1 MIIKSIL
8 DTDLYKL
15 TMCQAVIQHFPDLK
29 VRYKF
34 IDRNKISYPDGF
46 DELLIQEVKNME
58 SLFLTKSE
66 KKFLTEKCGSYL
78 KPTFIDFIKGYRYDS
93 NELNIKLDSEN
104 HLEISIEGYW
114 YTTIM
119 WEVTLMGL
127 ISELYF
133 KSTGQIVD
141 IQSNTERDL
150 IKLNQMVEHNAYLA
164 DFGSRR
170 RYSLENQEH
179 IVNLFSTTP
188 NNIFVGTSNVYL
200 AYKYGIKPIGTLAH
214 EWIMTIGCIYGY
226 KMANNIAMEKWVET
240 YGGDLGTMLV
250 DTFTTDVFLKSFDN
264 KYSRLFDGVRHD
276 SGDAFEF
283 VDKFVNHYKKLG
295 IDPMSK
301 TIIFSDGLDIELA
314 TQIKE
319 YCVGKIKSS
328 FGIGTHLT
336 NDVGVKP
343 LNMVIKI
350 SEVFVNGEWYPAVK
364 LSDNKGK
371 NTGYSDEVDLCKK
384 VLRITDIIEVGLDLV
399 NDKSG
404 YKIDLTKY

>member
-1 MIIKSIL
+1 MSIIKSIL

-15 TMCQAVIQHFPDLK
+15 TMQNAVIQHFPDLK

-34 IDRNKISYPDGF
+34 IDRNKVSYPDGF
-46 DELLIQEVKNME
+46 DILLKDEVKSME
-58 SLFLTKSE
+58 SLSLTKGEKDFLTR
-66 KKFLTEKCGSYL
+66 KCGGYL
-78 KPTFIDFIKGYRYDS
+78 TPTYIDFLEGFRYNSD
-93 NELNIKLDSEN
+93 EVDIKLDEEN
-104 HLEISIEGYW
+104 HLEITIEGYW
-114 YTTIM
+114 YRTIN
-119 WEVTLMGL
+119 WEVSLMGL

-133 KSTGQIVD
+133 KSTGQNVD
-141 IQSNTERDL
+141 IESYTEKDL
-150 IKLNQMVEHNAYLA
+150 NKLNQMVDHNAYLA
-164 DFGSRR
+164 DFGTRR
-170 RYSLENQEH
+170 RYSFDNQDR
-179 IVNLFSTTP
+179 VVKLFSIRP
-188 NNIFVGTSNVYL
+188 NSIFVGTSNVYL
-200 AYKYGIKPIGTLAH
+200 AYKYDIRPIGTLAH

-240 YGGDLGTMLV
+240 YGGNLGTMLV
-250 DTFTTDVFLKSFDN
+250 DTFTTDVFLKSFNN

-276 SGDAFEF
+276 SGDPFEF
-283 VDKFVNHYKKLG
+283 VDKFVDHYKKLG

-371 NTGYSDEVDLCKK
+371 NTGQPEEVYLCKR
-384 VLRITDIIEVGLDLV
+384 VLRIPA
-399 NDKSG
+399 
-404 YKIDLTKY
+404 